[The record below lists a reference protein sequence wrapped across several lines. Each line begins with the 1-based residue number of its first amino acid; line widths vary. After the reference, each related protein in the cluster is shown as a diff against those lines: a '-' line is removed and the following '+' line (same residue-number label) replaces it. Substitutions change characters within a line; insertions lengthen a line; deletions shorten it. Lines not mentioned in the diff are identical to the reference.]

1 MNYDGIGTMG
11 KFILYTSYFLLSF
24 STAYAQNPEYL
35 RHSIPNI
42 RVAHVPLAAAHQ
54 VFSPVTPAKGPASW
68 PKLLASPTPWTAAGK
83 DFYACFPSVVGN
95 SDTVQ
100 QNIRALFIS
109 SRAPARVTVEALKT
123 AWDTTFIVS
132 PDTCARVE
140 IPIYDALNQSDD
152 EVIESKVIHIY
163 SKQVISVYGFSHNYL
178 SSDGFVVYP
187 TPALGTSYEVVSSR
201 NSVNYNFFG
210 DTIPAQHDTT
220 TPNPRSECAIVATQN
235 NTTVTFTLTA
245 TSYSGRLLADSTY
258 TIRLDRGQVYPIMAR
273 DTGTRL
279 TGRIADTAI
288 DWWNLYAP
296 WNGGAD
302 CDLTGSYITSD
313 KPIAVFSGNE
323 RAAAPDVLEYD
334 SLPPTRDH
342 LAEEVLPISAW
353 GEHYIVAGSG
363 QDNAKGRR
371 AGGDVVR
378 VLSAFGNTHITVNG
392 APAYTLGR
400 GEYRDFMSGTTAVIA
415 SDLPILVAHY
425 MQSSGT
431 DGMGD
436 PDLTLARPIEDYA
449 NEYTFPPWHDWTIF
463 TEPHLL
469 VICDTSVTSSTLYN
483 GVPFPMGYW
492 NAIPGTSLASGIFPV
507 NYNLEQRVESPLP
520 CYAEFFA
527 YGMADSYCY
536 AGGGDYPYVDS
547 LFAADVN
554 FQSVLVGK
562 TKNQA
567 TPVYT
572 SATANDSVHVY
583 NYEWVSGDTSSF
595 TLVGGMSQSANIA
608 PHGVIPVPFQ
618 FHPTVQRAY
627 SALLRVWSDAV
638 NPVFIR
644 LKGSGVLALIP
655 KIAVI
660 PDTIDF
666 GRVRLRQKRD
676 SSFIIE
682 NTGTTQITLVDLAYG
697 NSLFGT
703 DFTADTVKSSLPTL
717 ILLPSSNI
725 PDSVHFQPKK
735 LGPQIGR
742 IPIFWT
748 YPTAI
753 DTLDTPVVILMGIGV
768 EPNVASS
775 GYDFGPLRVDSQS
788 DTIHISITNR
798 GTDTT
803 AIDSVSIVDSSALGA
818 RGGDFT
824 VNLDTL
830 PPDGPR
836 KLPIKLGYEGSDT
849 SLHFT
854 VSFQP
859 RSLGAKML
867 IVRIHTIDGDTL
879 YDTIRGSGVEPLV
892 LVTPDTID
900 FGTIIVPMSKTPI
913 GDTILPFTVSNTG
926 TMKGF
931 LDSLAYDTASHF
943 TVTLNQPSA
952 TLDEP
957 LDVGSS
963 LTGTVRFHIVE
974 EGDFLDTL
982 FITND
987 TRYLLYPADSNYQP
1001 MIILKAKVRTGPIG
1015 PDSIFFDT
1023 ITNCNLDSSLVLLA
1037 NPYPVEERIDSI
1049 TMLSDTAGFSLR
1061 QPYHNFRFPIFIP
1074 PDSSYPL
1081 LVYYEFPP
1089 DSLNGS
1095 QVLKMGLFQ
1104 HLLDGEL
1111 PVVDTVTAA
1120 LLRKQR
1126 VFTLHALLPAY
1137 ASSANDVS
1145 DLKLPITVQGPRAGV
1160 TELDSWTLSLHF
1172 SNDLFEP
1179 TGIDTT
1185 GALAVPGDSTYTI
1198 SKYWDQ
1204 ATRTYTITVTGSAV
1218 SDSAKIAND
1227 LLLAILMRAYL
1238 TTDTVVTVT
1247 PTFTWANHPCAYN
1260 LQSFTLSIPYADECG
1275 DPTIRAY
1282 MRGDKPFFT
1291 LIGVWP
1297 NPADHTGGV
1306 SVGYQAAQP
1315 SQVTSEV
1322 FSESGEEIGHAV
1334 TNVQAG
1340 AGTLAVDADM
1350 LPHTGAAFIRI
1361 EAAPVGGGPAVVKM
1375 VKVEITH

>member
-1 MNYDGIGTMG
+1 
-11 KFILYTSYFLLSF
+11 
-24 STAYAQNPEYL
+24 
-35 RHSIPNI
+35 
-42 RVAHVPLAAAHQ
+42 
-54 VFSPVTPAKGPASW
+54 
-68 PKLLASPTPWTAAGK
+68 
-83 DFYACFPSVVGN
+83 
-95 SDTVQ
+95 
-100 QNIRALFIS
+100 
-109 SRAPARVTVEALKT
+109 
-123 AWDTTFIVS
+123 
-132 PDTCARVE
+132 
-140 IPIYDALNQSDD
+140 
-152 EVIESKVIHIY
+152 
-163 SKQVISVYGFSHNYL
+163 
-178 SSDGFVVYP
+178 
-187 TPALGTSYEVVSSR
+187 
-201 NSVNYNFFG
+201 
-210 DTIPAQHDTT
+210 
-220 TPNPRSECAIVATQN
+220 
-235 NTTVTFTLTA
+235 
-245 TSYSGRLLADSTY
+245 
-258 TIRLDRGQVYPIMAR
+258 
-273 DTGTRL
+273 
-279 TGRIADTAI
+279 
-288 DWWNLYAP
+288 
-296 WNGGAD
+296 
-302 CDLTGSYITSD
+302 
-313 KPIAVFSGNE
+313 
-323 RAAAPDVLEYD
+323 
-334 SLPPTRDH
+334 
-342 LAEEVLPISAW
+342 
-353 GEHYIVAGSG
+353 
-363 QDNAKGRR
+363 
-371 AGGDVVR
+371 
-378 VLSAFGNTHITVNG
+378 
-392 APAYTLGR
+392 
-400 GEYRDFMSGTTAVIA
+400 
-415 SDLPILVAHY
+415 
-425 MQSSGT
+425 
-431 DGMGD
+431 
-436 PDLTLARPIEDYA
+436 
-449 NEYTFPPWHDWTIF
+449 
-463 TEPHLL
+463 
-469 VICDTSVTSSTLYN
+469 
-483 GVPFPMGYW
+483 
-492 NAIPGTSLASGIFPV
+492 
-507 NYNLEQRVESPLP
+507 
-520 CYAEFFA
+520 
-527 YGMADSYCY
+527 
-536 AGGGDYPYVDS
+536 
-547 LFAADVN
+547 
-554 FQSVLVGK
+554 
-562 TKNQA
+562 
-567 TPVYT
+567 
-572 SATANDSVHVY
+572 
-583 NYEWVSGDTSSF
+583 
-595 TLVGGMSQSANIA
+595 
-608 PHGVIPVPFQ
+608 
-618 FHPTVQRAY
+618 
-627 SALLRVWSDAV
+627 
-638 NPVFIR
+638 
-644 LKGSGVLALIP
+644 
-655 KIAVI
+655 
-660 PDTIDF
+660 
-666 GRVRLRQKRD
+666 
-676 SSFIIE
+676 
-682 NTGTTQITLVDLAYG
+682 
-697 NSLFGT
+697 
-703 DFTADTVKSSLPTL
+703 L